1 MSAINLSKNAVSAQ
15 SWAAAFA
22 CRSVKNARINKEI
35 TALTQIVLK
44 GAKQQAQS
52 SRIL

>member
-22 CRSVKNARINKEI
+22 CRRAKNARTFKEI
-35 TALTQIVLK
+35 TYLMQIVLK
-44 GAKQQAQS
+44 GAK
-52 SRIL
+52 